1 MLKRKSYTLS
11 YKRDIVKKLQS
22 QDSNNISALSKE
34 TGIDRKTIRRWAE
47 QKDLLDEFAKPRTTR
62 QFLSQK

>member
-1 MLKRKSYTLS
+1 MLKRKSYALS

-34 TGIDRKTIRRWAE
+34 TEIDRKMIRR
-47 QKDLLDEFAKPRTTR
+47 
-62 QFLSQK
+62 

>member
-34 TGIDRKTIRRWAE
+34 TVIIRVTV
-47 QKDLLDEFAKPRTTR
+47 KVVCF
-62 QFLSQK
+62 